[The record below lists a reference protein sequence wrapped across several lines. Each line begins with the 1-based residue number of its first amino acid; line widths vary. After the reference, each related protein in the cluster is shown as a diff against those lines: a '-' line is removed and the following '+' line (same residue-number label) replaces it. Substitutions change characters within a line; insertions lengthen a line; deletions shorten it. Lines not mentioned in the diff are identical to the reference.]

1 MIRCLE
7 LRPFIPHPF
16 KTLLVS
22 PSAQKKTLAES
33 ERRSFFPLVKIFV
46 LGNLFS
52 EQILTEFFDKVAAA
66 ADAMV
71 RIFAKQAKNEVQ
83 ST

>member
-1 MIRCLE
+1 MKE
-7 LRPFIPHPF
+7 E
-16 KTLLVS
+16 V
-22 PSAQKKTLAES
+22 
-33 ERRSFFPLVKIFV
+33 FFPLVKIFV

-52 EQILTEFFDKVAAA
+52 QQILTEFFDKVVAA
-66 ADAMV
+66 ADEVV